1 MVAAFVKPAPCVA
14 ASAPGIDF
22 ADVQGVV
29 RFGHG
34 KLSEACFLLL
44 QVADRVAAQ
53 RWLLSAPVTS
63 ALTTDPPP
71 DTALQ
76 VAFTRH
82 GLEALGVALEDIEG
96 FSDEF
101 IAGMAGEASRSRRLG
116 DFGANDPTGWTWG
129 GSEHDV
135 PHLVAM
141 VYARPGGLGTW
152 EEEIK
157 GAAWDAAF
165 RVQARLA
172 TSGSVD
178 VEPFGFTDGLSQPRL
193 DWDQT
198 LQRGDKDYADYT
210 NVSALG
216 EFLLG
221 YPNEYGRY
229 THRPLI
235 DPARDARAI
244 DLPPAEDVPNRRD
257 LGRNGTYLVF
267 RQLHQDV
274 RGFWQFLDRQTGSD
288 PEERW
293 RLAEAMVGRTRIGE
307 PLVPLVH
314 DWIEGIGPGL
324 KDMAANH
331 FTYAGDPHGERCPI
345 GAHIRRA
352 NPRTGDVPPD
362 TQSWIARLVR
372 IFGFKRGYFSEDL
385 IASARFHR
393 LLRRGRAYGE
403 RLTPEAA
410 PQREGADEER
420 GLHFICLAANLSR
433 QFEFVQ
439 NAWVQSTKFAG
450 LFDETDPLLGSRTPR
465 PGVAEI
471 SVAQPALAGLAE
483 ENDPHFGREG
493 FTLPVPAGDVFSMPR
508 SNGPARRITGLPQF
522 VTVRGGAYFF
532 LPGLRALRYIAGAPS
547 SAPIAVPPPPAPT
560 LGRWQPVLRTL
571 HRGLEIGL
579 HAERRLEPFFRPV
592 FNRAFREPLAR
603 FLQYLIN
610 RRRPDEGL
618 ELAEE
623 RFAPDEEDSLNSII
637 DSFGGYIRRTYRPG
651 TAERGG
657 NTKTHGIVRA
667 EVRIRYD
674 LPEHMRR
681 GIFAKPRTFPAY
693 VRFSGPGPN
702 LPEDIRDVGFVS
714 MAMKI
719 MDVPGPKLL
728 DDEKRTQDMMGVC
741 TPTFVT
747 PNTRENAKLQIWS
760 FRNMPVFYFLNP
772 FDTHLLDF
780 FMQALWNET
789 QYNPLGARYWSCV
802 PYLLGEGQAMMYS
815 FAPKSEVTTDIPG
828 VPFGRVPPNYLRDNM
843 IATLARQDVEFDLL
857 IQVQTDSHRMP
868 IENASVRWPEKL
880 SPFVPAAS
888 IYIPSQKFDSSAH
901 DALAKTLSINPWHC
915 IPEHRPLGNQSRARR
930 RMYTEL
936 SRLRQYMNR
945 TPHIEP
951 TGDEVFVRTAAS
963 FDESST

>member
-1 MVAAFVKPAPCVA
+1 MVAAFVKPAPAVVA
-14 ASAPGIDF
+14 PPAGIDF
-22 ADVQGVV
+22 ADVQGIV

-34 KLSEACFLLL
+34 KLTEACFLLL
-44 QVADRVAAQ
+44 QIADRAAAQ
-53 RWLLSAPVTS
+53 RWLQGAPVTS

-71 DTALQ
+71 ETALQ
-76 VAFTRH
+76 VAFTRQ
-82 GLEALGVALEDIEG
+82 GLEALGVAPEIIEG

-101 IAGMAGEASRSRRLG
+101 IAGMAGETSRSRRLG
-116 DFGANDPTGWTWG
+116 DFGANDPCGWTWG
-129 GSEHDV
+129 GSEAAV
-135 PHLVAM
+135 PHLALM
-141 VYARPGGLGTW
+141 VYARPRGLKAW
-152 EEEIK
+152 EKAIK
-157 GAAWDAAF
+157 GAEWDAAF
-165 RVQARLA
+165 RVLARLA

-178 VEPFGFTDGLSQPRL
+178 VEPFGFPDGLSQPRL
-193 DWDQT
+193 DWEQT
-198 LQRGDKDYADYT
+198 LRRGDKDYADYT
-210 NVSALG
+210 NISALG

-229 THRPLI
+229 TQRPLI
-235 DPARDARAI
+235 DPARAASAL
-244 DLPPAEDVPNRRD
+244 DLPPAEDVADRRD

-288 PEERW
+288 PDERW
-293 RLAEAMVGRTRIGE
+293 QLAEAMVGRTREGE

-314 DWIEGIGPGL
+314 DWIEGVGPGL
-324 KDMAANH
+324 KDMTANH
-331 FTYAGDPHGERCPI
+331 FTYAADPHGERCPI

-352 NPRTGDVPPD
+352 NPRTGDVPPA
-362 TQSWIARLVR
+362 TRGWIARLVR
-372 IFGFKRGYFSEDL
+372 ALGFKRGGFSEDL

-403 RLTPEAA
+403 RLSPEQALQPAA
-410 PQREGADEER
+410 ADEER

-465 PGVAEI
+465 PGLAEI
-471 SVAQPALAGLAE
+471 SVARPAFAGLAE
-483 ENDPHFGREG
+483 ENDPRFVREA
-493 FTLPVPAGDVFSMPR
+493 FAPPVPAGDVFSMPR

-547 SAPIAVPPPPAPT
+547 TAPILVPPPAAPT
-560 LGRWQPVLRTL
+560 LGRWQPVLRAL
-571 HRGLEIGL
+571 HRGLELGL
-579 HAERRLEPFFRPV
+579 HAERRLEPFFRPA
-592 FNRAFREPLAR
+592 FNRAFREPLAGL
-603 FLQYLIN
+603 LQYLIN
-610 RRRPDEGL
+610 RRRPDERLG
-618 ELAEE
+618 LAEE
-623 RFAPDEEDSLNSII
+623 RIAPDEEESLKSIS
-637 DSFGGYIRRTYRPG
+637 DSFRGYIRRTYRPG

-667 EVRIRYD
+667 EVRIRDD

-681 GIFAKPRTFPAY
+681 GIFARPRSFPAY
-693 VRFSGPGPN
+693 IRFSGPGPN
-702 LPEDIRDVGFVS
+702 LPDDIRDVGFVS

-728 DDEKRTQDMMGVC
+728 EDEKRTQDMMGVC

-760 FRNMPVFYFLNP
+760 FRDTPVFYFLNP
-772 FDTHLLDF
+772 FDSHLLDF
-780 FMQALWNET
+780 FMQGLWNET

-815 FAPKSEVTTDIPG
+815 FAPRSKVITAIPG

-843 IATLARQDVEFDLL
+843 IATLAQQEVEFDLL
-857 IQVQTDSHRMP
+857 VQVQTDPHRMP

-888 IYIPSQKFDSSAH
+888 IHIPRQRFDTPAH
-901 DALAKTLSINPWHC
+901 DALAKRLSINPWHC
-915 IPEHRPLGNQSRARR
+915 LLEHRPLGNQSRARQ
-930 RMYTEL
+930 RMYLEL
-936 SRLRQYMNR
+936 SRLRQEING

-951 TGDEVFVRTAAS
+951 TGAELP
-963 FDESST
+963 E